1 MSKCATRNHS
11 QYSYHAHAY
20 GFAGQL
26 ERPFRHIIPTQAT
39 AALGTTGG
47 QGRHRVDGFRHEG
60 IISFDAAYVEV
71 GGSYDE
77 CHNQH
82 TSFSSAVIEKL
93 NILDMVT
100 ADRVVSRIAVY
111 SGDMDDPKSEN
122 TYNITGS
129 HFDNLKIAGN
139 KIDVK
144 LATHIFQENNS
155 HSKLAKKHK
164 AGDLDEWLLASKLGK
179 LKEPDLQKLEEEYH
193 ALEGMSGVVKA
204 WKQKPSTRAVDH
216 IPFSPLNH
224 MNIEDHAGKDT
235 ELRGFGSIICIPKF
249 GVVRLAELSFHH
261 HHCILTML
269 RVDMCSSGTGT
280 TTTGGSGGGG
290 TRPPGGG

>member
-1 MSKCATRNHS
+1 MTKCSKRNHS
-11 QYSYHAHAY
+11 QYTYHNHAY

-26 ERPFRHIIPTQAT
+26 ERPFRHTIPTQAT
-39 AALGTTGG
+39 TVLSTHGG
-47 QGRHRVDGFRHEG
+47 QGHHRVENFRHEG

-82 TSFSSAVIEKL
+82 TSFSSAIIENL
-93 NILDMVT
+93 NILDVVT
-100 ADRVVSRIAVY
+100 ADRIVSRMAVY
-111 SGDMDDPKSEN
+111 SGDMDDKNSEN

-129 HFDNLKIAGN
+129 HFDNLRIAGH

-144 LATHIFQENNS
+144 LATQVFHENNS
-155 HSKLAKKHK
+155 YAQVAAKHK
-164 AGDLDEWLLASKLGK
+164 AGELDDWLFASKLGALSAK
-179 LKEPDLQKLEEEYH
+179 QLEALEEEYH
-193 ALEGMSGVVKA
+193 ALEGMSEVVNV
-204 WKQKPSTRAVDH
+204 WKKPPSKRATDQ
-216 IPFSPLNH
+216 IPFSALNH
-224 MNIEDHAGKDT
+224 MDIKDHAGKNT

-249 GVVRLAELSFHH
+249 GVIRLAELTYHH

-280 TTTGGSGGGG
+280 GSGPGGGG
-290 TRPPGGG
+290 GGSKPGGGG

>member
-1 MSKCATRNHS
+1 MTTCVKRNHS

-47 QGRHRVDGFRHEG
+47 QGRHRVEGFRHAG
-60 IISFDAAYVEV
+60 IISFDSAYVEV

-82 TSFSSAVIEKL
+82 TSFSSAIIEKL
-93 NILDMVT
+93 NILDVVT

-111 SGDMDDPKSEN
+111 SGDMDDKNSEN

-129 HFDNLKIAGN
+129 HFDNLKIAGH

-144 LATHIFQENNS
+144 LATQVFHENNS

-164 AGDLDEWLLASKLGK
+164 AGELDDWLLAGK
-179 LKEPDLQKLEEEYH
+179 LRHLKSADLAKLEKEYH
-193 ALEGMSGVVKA
+193 ALEGMAGIVNA
-204 WKQKPSTRAVDH
+204 WNKPSSSRAIDQ

-224 MNIEDHAGKDT
+224 LDIKSCAGQDT

-249 GVVRLAELSFHH
+249 GVVRLAELTFHH
-261 HHCILTML
+261 HHCSLTML
-269 RVDMCSSGTGT
+269 RVDMCSTGTGT
-280 TTTGGSGGGG
+280 GTGGG
-290 TRPPGGG
+290 TSNGGNKPPGGG

>member
-26 ERPFRHIIPTQAT
+26 ERPFRHTIPTQAS
-39 AALGTTGG
+39 AVLGTHGG
-47 QGRHRVDGFRHEG
+47 QGHHRVENFRHEG

-82 TSFSSAVIEKL
+82 TSFSSAIIEKL

-111 SGDMDDPKSEN
+111 SGDMDDKSSEN

-129 HFDNLKIAGN
+129 HFENLKIAGH

-155 HSKLAKKHK
+155 HSKLAEKHK
-164 AGDLDEWLLASKLGK
+164 AGELDEWLLASKLGK
-179 LKEPDLQKLEEEYH
+179 LKEPDLQELEEEYH
-193 ALEGMSGVVKA
+193 ALEGMSEVINQ
-204 WKQKPSTRAVDH
+204 WKKPGSKRATDR

-224 MNIEDHAGKDT
+224 MDIKDHAGRDT

-249 GVVRLAELSFHH
+249 GVVRLAELTFHH
-261 HHCILTML
+261 HHCTLTML
-269 RVDMCSSGTGT
+269 RVDMCSTGTGTGT
-280 TTTGGSGGGG
+280 TTTTSGGGSK
-290 TRPPGGG
+290 PGGGG